1 LREIEIKAKSGYPEL
16 RGLGEEDLAS
26 LLEEFTLVPSS
37 VSHNIQS
44 DLDMEIII
52 GEGRDVKFPLL
63 LSHPI
68 FVDSGLVGKVN
79 KSVRIAM
86 AYGALLEKIPIN
98 IGDGLF
104 PEEEKVAAK
113 FSDNFIMQWT
123 PQRIS
128 NDVETLS
135 KAKAIVISLMAPYHS
150 RMYTLDEFL
159 DVLDEKGGLIAAQT
173 FGPQPHLDIETQE
186 DLKKHV
192 DLLREVMEYKVP
204 IMVKIPKEN
213 VYNNTKVA
221 LASQCD
227 AVIVDNSVDPF
238 STMTV
243 MNGDYGTATVSS
255 VPPAAKAFREAKAH
269 NEGVK
274 LFVVG
279 GFRNGA
285 DVLKMMALGADGVG
299 LSESAAVALGC
310 TLCGE
315 CPQLTCDKGI
325 TTTDEGL
332 KTNFKWKEAGKGL
345 ANFIAAIKLEME
357 VLMDHLGVSSASD
370 LNERHIMAL
379 TYDSAAISGVKL
391 IGYDRELPMW
401 FH

>member
-1 LREIEIKAKSGYPEL
+1 MREIESKSKSGYPEL

-26 LLEEFTLVPSS
+26 LLEEFALIPSS
-37 VSHNIQS
+37 VGHNLQS
-44 DLDMEIII
+44 ELDMEVII

-68 FVDSGLVGKVN
+68 FVDYGLIGKVN

-86 AYGALLEKIPIN
+86 AYGALLEKVPIN
-98 IGDGLF
+98 VGDGLY
-104 PEEEKVAAK
+104 PEEEKVADK
-113 FSDNFIMQWT
+113 FNENLIIQWT

-128 NDVETLS
+128 NDLDTLS
-135 KAKAIVISLMAPYHS
+135 KAKAIVITLTSPYHS

-159 DVLDEKGGLIAAQT
+159 DVLDEKGGLIAAQI
-173 FGPQPHLDIETQE
+173 FGPQPHLDIETQD
-186 DLKKHV
+186 DLKNHV
-192 DLLREVMEYKVP
+192 GLLREVVDYKVP

-213 VYNNTKVA
+213 VYGNTKTA
-221 LASQCD
+221 LASDCD
-227 AVIVDNSVDPF
+227 AVIVDNSMDPF
-238 STMTV
+238 STLSV
-243 MNGDYGTATVSS
+243 MNGDYGTSTVSS

-269 NEGVK
+269 NTGVK
-274 LFVVG
+274 LFILG

-299 LSESAAVALGC
+299 ISESASVALGC

-315 CPQLTCDKGI
+315 CPRLNCEKGI
-325 TTTDEGL
+325 TTTDEAL
-332 KTNFKWKEAGKGL
+332 KSRFKWKEAGVQL
-345 ANFIAAIKLEME
+345 ANFIAAIKMEME
-357 VLMDHLGVSSASD
+357 VLMDHVGASSVSD
-370 LNERHIMAL
+370 LNEKHIMAL